1 MGYIYSFRAQV
12 CFGLSRY
19 QRVATCRNKWINCPF
34 LYKTRCKQSTK
45 CIMIRPTPHGQP
57 YSTNIHI
64 KVLWLNILL
73 CFFICLKTTTECN
86 RKWVFRLKV
95 NDLNVICILLMQRQ
109 SITHEKYFLFIFYVC
124 AYLSTEVKPI
134 YHFINLTLNSP
145 TPPGVLS
152 QKSTNY
158 FFTHDDTII
167 LCFHMMYL
175 ILWIRSFLLDYLNQI
190 SN

>member
-1 MGYIYSFRAQV
+1 MVNPIQPIFTSKFYD
-12 CFGLSRY
+12 
-19 QRVATCRNKWINCPF
+19 WIF
-34 LYKTRCKQSTK
+34 FFAFY
-45 CIMIRPTPHGQP
+45 
-57 YSTNIHI
+57 
-64 KVLWLNILL
+64 VL
-73 CFFICLKTTTECN
+73 KDDDRMN

-152 QKSTNY
+152 QKKHKL
-158 FFTHDDTII
+158 FFHTRWHNKIMFSYDVFDSLNSI
-167 LCFHMMYL
+167 
-175 ILWIRSFLLDYLNQI
+175 FLAWL
-190 SN
+190 S

>member
-1 MGYIYSFRAQV
+1 MDYLLKGNSNNHNNSIIRKKKIIRVVFQVGYIYSFRAQV
-12 CFGLSRY
+12 CFELSRY

-73 CFFICLKTTTECN
+73 CFFICLKTMTECN
-86 RKWVFRLKV
+86 RKWVFKLKV

-109 SITHEKYFLFIFYVC
+109 SITHEKYFFV
-124 AYLSTEVKPI
+124 
-134 YHFINLTLNSP
+134 
-145 TPPGVLS
+145 
-152 QKSTNY
+152 Y
-158 FFTHDDTII
+158 F
-167 LCFHMMYL
+167 LCL
-175 ILWIRSFLLDYLNQI
+175 CISIIRS
-190 SN
+190 

>member
-1 MGYIYSFRAQV
+1 MVNPIQPIFTSKFYD
-12 CFGLSRY
+12 
-19 QRVATCRNKWINCPF
+19 WIFFFAF
-34 LYKTRCKQSTK
+34 L
-45 CIMIRPTPHGQP
+45 
-57 YSTNIHI
+57 
-64 KVLWLNILL
+64 
-73 CFFICLKTTTECN
+73 ICLKTTTECN
-86 RKWVFRLKV
+86 RKWVCRLKV

-109 SITHEKYFLFIFYVC
+109 SITHEKYFLFIFYVS

-190 SN
+190 SNLCFYYMSFLFQSNKTHLITPKQCKSSK